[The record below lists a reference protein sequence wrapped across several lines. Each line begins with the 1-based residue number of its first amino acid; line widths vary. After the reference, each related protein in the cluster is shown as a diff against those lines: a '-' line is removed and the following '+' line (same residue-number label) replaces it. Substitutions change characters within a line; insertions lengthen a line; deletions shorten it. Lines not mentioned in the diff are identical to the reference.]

1 MKWEGSER
9 QEGIAR
15 RCGGSSK
22 DAQENLLVV
31 TRIRN
36 TERRVDLSGRIA
48 MLSLGCI
55 EMPTIQMK
63 TKQNTLSLEESLTLE
78 MENSILQKVMI
89 FSLEK
94 AQITETTRRKKE
106 ETGRL

>member
-1 MKWEGSER
+1 MRWEGSET

-15 RCGGSSK
+15 RCGGPSK

-31 TRIRN
+31 ARIRN
-36 TERRVDLSGRIA
+36 TEQRADLSGRIA

-63 TKQNTLSLEESLTLE
+63 TKQNTLNLEECLTLE
-78 MENSILQKVMI
+78 
-89 FSLEK
+89 
-94 AQITETTRRKKE
+94 R
-106 ETGRL
+106 